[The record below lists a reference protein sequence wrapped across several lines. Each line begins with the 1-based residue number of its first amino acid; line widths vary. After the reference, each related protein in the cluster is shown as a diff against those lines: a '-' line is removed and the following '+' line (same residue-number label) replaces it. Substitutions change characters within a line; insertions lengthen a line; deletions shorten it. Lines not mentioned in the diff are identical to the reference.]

1 MELPPFPEIS
11 DELLHTIAERHNV
24 GGSAISRL
32 PEVGIFNTIYALG
45 ADLILRIPRN
55 HPAFTEAVCKEAL
68 AVPAA
73 RAAGVRT
80 PELVAFDASLE
91 LLPVPY
97 TLYERVQGETLGLLD
112 HEPSDS
118 PSAWHELGR
127 DLALL
132 HTQVAAQGPIAEIEI
147 EGLPDPRLWLDQIAQ
162 EGYFTPM
169 EARWLCR
176 WLDRLAPAALASV
189 PHCFLHGDIQTTN
202 MLPHCF
208 LHGDIQTTNMLVR
221 AGSLDYLAIID
232 WGSAGWGDPAWDF
245 AGIPLR
251 AVPLLLQGYRT
262 VAALDG
268 EATAEARI
276 LWRHLQLALLV
287 LRRGPLPGRSWAE
300 RPLAMLLEIMR
311 FMIEAPP
318 GVWRDLLV

>member
-11 DELLHTIAERHNV
+11 DELLHAIAERHGA
-24 GGSAISRL
+24 GGAAITRL

-45 ADLILRIPRN
+45 ADLVLRIPRN
-55 HPAFTEAVCKEAL
+55 HPAFTDAAHKEAL

-80 PELVAFDASLE
+80 PELIAFDASLE

-97 TLYERVQGETLGLLD
+97 TIYERVQGETLGLLD
-112 HEPSDS
+112 HEPGDS
-118 PSAWHELGR
+118 PLAWHELGR

-147 EGLPDPRLWLDQIAQ
+147 EGLPDPRLWLEEIAQ

-189 PHCFLHGDIQTTN
+189 PRCFLHGDV
-202 MLPHCF
+202 
-208 LHGDIQTTNMLVR
+208 QTTNMLVR
-221 AGSLDYLAIID
+221 AGSLDYLAVID

-311 FMIEAPP
+311 FMIESPP

>member
-1 MELPPFPEIS
+1 MELPPFPEMS
-11 DELLHTIAERHNV
+11 DDLIHAIAERHGV
-24 GGSAISRL
+24 AGAAITRL
-32 PEVGIFNTIYALG
+32 PEVGIFNAIYALG
-45 ADLILRIPRN
+45 SDLILRVPRD
-55 HPAFTEAVCKEAL
+55 HPAFTNAARKEAL

-80 PELVAFDASLE
+80 PELVAFDVSLD

-97 TLYERVQGETLGLLD
+97 TLYERVHGETLGLLD
-112 HEPSDS
+112 REPGDS
-118 PSAWHELGR
+118 PVAWRELGR

-132 HTQVAAQGPIAEIEI
+132 HSHVAAQGLIAEVEI

-169 EARWLCR
+169 EARWLSG
-176 WLDRLAPAALASV
+176 WLDRLAPAALAST
-189 PHCFLHGDIQTTN
+189 PRCFLHGDIQA
-202 MLPHCF
+202 
-208 LHGDIQTTNMLVR
+208 TNMLVR

-245 AGIPLR
+245 AGVPLR
-251 AVPLLLQGYRT
+251 AVPLLLQGYR
-262 VAALDG
+262 AAGALLG
-268 EATAEARI
+268 EAAIEARI

-287 LRRGPLPGRSWAE
+287 LRRGPMPGRSWAE

-311 FMIEAPP
+311 FMIEAPA
-318 GVWRDLLV
+318 GVWRGLLG